1 MKVVTSQHKVIRMK
15 VCVIRYKF
23 YKMKYCASTIK
34 EQSQMRKRLC
44 KNGGYDEHIFDKTW
58 QTKQSAM

>member
-34 EQSQMRKRLC
+34 EQSSDAQKIVQEWRLR
-44 KNGGYDEHIFDKTW
+44 
-58 QTKQSAM
+58 